1 MSQAPHSGAPASTAG
16 WAKAPNPPIPTD
28 GHSPVFLT
36 AQRGGCC
43 PLKLTLAQGTFP
55 LRWPL
60 EGLLGVVGFPPFQAS
75 ELRLPGPRPNAV
87 PVPSRPLAEP
97 HSNTLGGPP
106 LAHI

>member
-60 EGLLGVVGFPPFQAS
+60 EGLLGVVGFPPLPGLRTQAS
-75 ELRLPGPRPNAV
+75 WAQAQCSPCAQQTPG
-87 PVPSRPLAEP
+87 
-97 HSNTLGGPP
+97 
-106 LAHI
+106 